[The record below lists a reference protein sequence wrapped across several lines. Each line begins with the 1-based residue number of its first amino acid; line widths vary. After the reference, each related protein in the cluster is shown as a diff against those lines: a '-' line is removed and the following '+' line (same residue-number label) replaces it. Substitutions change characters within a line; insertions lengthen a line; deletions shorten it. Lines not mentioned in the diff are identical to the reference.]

1 MLVFDE
7 PSLRIYAAPL
17 SGGGLHVARI
27 SVLSLL
33 DEAFPGETV
42 SLSHTPDGVPFLDG
56 AAGNPA
62 ISISHSSSQALLAVS
77 RSYASV
83 GIDTETADRDRQ
95 LARVM
100 RKYLTIEQQQEW
112 GASALGRLVAWCIKE
127 AIYKCVLHPG
137 LPLTSIPLPEIG
149 FLKSGFALMSFGERR
164 IGVRL
169 LPDWEHNGPI
179 VAAWYDKPCRIC

>member
-17 SGGGLHVARI
+17 SGGGQDGARI
-27 SVLSLL
+27 AVLSLL

-42 SLSHTPDGVPFLDG
+42 SLSHTPDGVPVLNG
-56 AAGNPA
+56 VAGSPA
-62 ISISHSSSQALLAVS
+62 ISISHSSSKALLAVS

-83 GIDTETADRDRQ
+83 GIDTETTDRDLQ

-100 RKYLTIEQQQEW
+100 RKYLTIEQQHEW

-137 LPLTSIPLPEIG
+137 LPLTSIPLPGIG
-149 FLKSGFALMSFGERR
+149 FMQSGSALLSLAERR

-169 LPDWEHNGPI
+169 LPEWEPGGPI
-179 VAAWYDKPCRIC
+179 VAAWDDKPRRI